1 MAVTVRIPTPLRNA
15 TNGERVVEIGGANLK
30 ECLVNLDHRYP
41 GIRGR
46 IVDDSGE
53 LKQYII
59 IYVNGE
65 DVRFLQGIN
74 TPVSSGDELSIVPAV
89 AGGAQLQEVM

>member
-1 MAVTVRIPTPLRNA
+1 MAVTVRIPTPLRNV
-15 TNGERVVEIGGANLK
+15 TNGERTVETNGASLK
-30 ECLVNLDHRYP
+30 ECLTNLDQRYP

-46 IVDDSGE
+46 LVDEGGD

-65 DVRFLQGIN
+65 DVRFLQGVN
-74 TPVSSGDELSIVPAV
+74 TPVNNGDELSIVPAV
-89 AGGAQLQEVM
+89 AGGA